1 MKKSLFKNFY
11 RTIFRTFPK
20 FISIVFMIAL
30 GVMVFVGLKITPYIM
45 RRSVDERVK
54 EGNLYD
60 YKISSN
66 FGLQKEDEDIISNLK
81 NLKDVEYGYSINL
94 KDEEREVD
102 LTIESKAEK
111 ISTVQVIEGNDIESD
126 SDILLDERLK
136 DRYKVGDEIDFKNVE
151 KFGIFK
157 DEVKKLKQNK
167 FTVKGFIKSSEVLA
181 TLLIGTTENGY
192 LAIISKN
199 AFDFSYYSYA
209 KITFSDL
216 NDLNR
221 NSKEYKK
228 LSNERKTELQDLFKG
243 RAGEVYNVIYSQKR
257 ETLDDSKEE
266 VNKNK
271 FDIEES
277 ERKLQQNL
285 EKVQSGR
292 KDLRRAFADLNY
304 QKNLFITQIT
314 KNKEKLTTALNSLN
328 SKKTELNKNKT
339 EIIEKNKTL
348 IKSKEDIEKTK
359 AQVDA
364 GIKTVN
370 EELRLL
376 EENYQSKLIEEN
388 EYKVKKEEIN
398 KKLAELNS
406 SLQTV
411 QNNLDSVNSNL
422 SSISAKLTELSGAE
436 QKLNSEI
443 KTLESQMYQL
453 EKQAKQGILKFDE
466 YYAKLVQKKSEV
478 EENNLKLNKGK
489 GDLEDAKEKVL
500 DANSKISDGD
510 EVLSKLIEP
519 NYNIEEGFVSSM
531 MSKVYFAANGIYGVS
546 NVFSLFFYFIALLV
560 SLTTMTRMV
569 DENRIQI
576 GTLKALGYSNIDI
589 AKQYFYYGFL
599 ASIIGGIIGTI
610 LGFKVISPLVYR
622 SYLKAFIF
630 KKVFDSYYPQIIV
643 VGILIAIFC
652 TAFVSYITCIRTLK
666 EKISSLMR
674 AKAPKSG
681 NFVFLE
687 KIPYIWKEL
696 SFLQKAT
703 LRNVFRYKLRLTM
716 TIIGVMGCMGLL
728 VLGFG
733 IKDSLDGV
741 SDLQYSKYT
750 KYHSSVIY
758 NPMSLEKDLEKF
770 NEDIKSNR
778 DIKESL
784 DLSLLSVNIKSKK
797 TFDEKIGV
805 FTTNNL
811 SDFSKFFGLYNGDK
825 KIEKLDDG
833 IYINRKLAEKFSLSV
848 GDEITFINNNKEY
861 KGVVA
866 GIFENHVG
874 NFFIMNEKTY
884 EQTFFRKPIKNTKLL
899 ILNDGSKSN
908 IEKVINELEKD
919 PVAVKGTNI
928 HSLKRI
934 IDDASYSINSII
946 LVIVICSG
954 FLSIVV
960 LYNLSNINIS
970 ERKREI
976 ATLKV
981 LGFYP
986 LEIDNYIYKETVILT
1001 IIGIGL
1007 GIFVGHSLHI
1017 NIMEQLAMDSIRFFN
1032 KVKLI
1037 SYIYSALVTLLFT
1050 FVVYFVVKIMLSK
1063 VPMIESLKDVE

>member
-94 KDEEREVD
+94 KDDEREVD
-102 LTIESKAEK
+102 LIIESKAEK

-167 FTVKGFIKSSEVLA
+167 FTVKGFIKSSEVLT
-181 TLLIGTTENGY
+181 TLLAGTTENGY

-328 SKKTELNKNKT
+328 SKKSELNKNKT

-364 GIKTVN
+364 EIKTVN

-411 QNNLDSVNSNL
+411 QKNLDSVNSNL

-589 AKQYFYYGFL
+589 AKQYFYYGLL

-630 KKVFDSYYPQIIV
+630 KKVFDNYYPQIII

-652 TAFVSYITCIRTLK
+652 TAFVSYVTCIRTLK

-703 LRNVFRYKLRLTM
+703 LRNVFRYKLRLSM

-741 SDLQYSKYT
+741 SEIQYSKYT
-750 KYHSSVIY
+750 KYHSSVVY
-758 NPMSLEKDLEKF
+758 NPMALSKDLDKF
-770 NEDIKSNR
+770 NEDIKANK
-778 DIKESL
+778 DIKESI
-784 DLSLLSVNIKSKK
+784 DLSLVSVNIKSKK
-797 TFDEKIGV
+797 SFDEKIGV
-805 FTTNNL
+805 FTTDNL

-1007 GIFVGHSLHI
+1007 GVFVGHSLHI

-1050 FVVYFVVKIMLSK
+1050 FVVYFIVKIMLSK

>member
-20 FISIVFMIAL
+20 FISIIFMIAL

-111 ISTVQVIEGNDIESD
+111 ISTIQVIEGNDIESD

-136 DRYKVGDEIDFKNVE
+136 DKYKIGDEIDFKNVE

-167 FTVKGFIKSSEVLA
+167 FTVKGFIKSSEVLT
-181 TLLIGTTENGY
+181 TLLAGTTENGY

-257 ETLDDSKEE
+257 ETLDDSKDE

-304 QKNLFITQIT
+304 QKNQFITQIT

-328 SKKTELNKNKT
+328 SKKNELNKNKT
-339 EIIEKNKTL
+339 EIVEKNKTL

-422 SSISAKLTELSGAE
+422 SSISAKLTELSEAE

-652 TAFVSYITCIRTLK
+652 TAFVSYVTCMRTLK

-703 LRNVFRYKLRLTM
+703 LRNVFRYKLRLAM

-741 SDLQYSKYT
+741 SEIQYSKYT

-811 SDFSKFFGLYNGDK
+811 SEFSKFFGLYNGDK

>member
-136 DRYKVGDEIDFKNVE
+136 DRYKIGDEIDFKNVE

-181 TLLIGTTENGY
+181 TLLTGTTENGY

-199 AFDFSYYSYA
+199 SFDFSYYSYA

-243 RAGEVYNVIYSQKR
+243 RAGEVYNVIYAQKR
-257 ETLDDSKEE
+257 EALDDSKEE

-314 KNKEKLTTALNSLN
+314 KSKEKLTTALNSLN
-328 SKKTELNKNKT
+328 SKKSELNKNKT
-339 EIIEKNKTL
+339 EIIEKNRTL
-348 IKSKEDIEKTK
+348 TKSKEDLEKTK

-589 AKQYFYYGFL
+589 AKQYFYYGLL

-703 LRNVFRYKLRLTM
+703 LRNVFRYKLRLSM

-758 NPMSLEKDLEKF
+758 NPMSLGKDLEKF
-770 NEDIKSNR
+770 NEDIKSNK
-778 DIKESL
+778 DIKESI
-784 DLSLLSVNIKSKK
+784 DISLISVNIKSKK

-899 ILNDGSKSN
+899 ILDDGSKSN
-908 IEKVINELEKD
+908 VEKVINELEKD

-928 HSLKRI
+928 YSLKRI

-1007 GIFVGHSLHI
+1007 GVFVGHSLHI
-1017 NIMEQLAMDSIRFFN
+1017 NIMEQLAMDAIRFFN

-1037 SYIYSALVTLLFT
+1037 SYIYSALVTLFFT
-1050 FVVYFVVKIMLSK
+1050 FIVYFVVKIMLSK